1 MTYAEVKELL
11 NAGFSHDEIMNLCNP
26 PADNPPADNPP
37 ADNPQADN
45 PPADNPP
52 ADNPL
57 ANDTLSELRNLFSSL
72 KESNSQLIRTIQA
85 SNLKNASLPSMGDID
100 SKVDS
105 IMASLI
111 RTPTEGKEN

>member
-11 NAGFSHDEIMNLCNP
+11 NAGFSHDEIMTLCNP

-37 ADNPQADN
+37 ADNPPADN

-52 ADNPL
+52 A
-57 ANDTLSELRNLFSSL
+57 NDTLSELRDLFSSL

-85 SNLKNASLPSMGDID
+85 SNLKNASIPSLGDDID

-111 RTPTEGKEN
+111 RTPAEGKEN

>member
-11 NAGFSHDEIMNLCNP
+11 NAGFSHDEIMTLCNP

-37 ADNPQADN
+37 ADNP
-45 PPADNPP
+45 P
-52 ADNPL
+52 
-57 ANDTLSELRNLFSSL
+57 ANDTLSELRDLFSSL

-85 SNLKNASLPSMGDID
+85 SNLKNASIPSLGDDID

-111 RTPTEGKEN
+111 RTPAEGKEN

>member
-11 NAGFSHDEIMNLCNP
+11 NAGFSHDEIMNLC
-26 PADNPPADNPP
+26 
-37 ADNPQADN
+37 N